1 MAVALRLLLTG
12 LVAAFFLP
20 SSWILASAWVFGP
33 DLRKAANF
41 SSVGVIEF
49 SLPEGR
55 STGTAFLVGE
65 CIVMTNFHVVFGPW
79 YLTQLRP
86 PSNANKGTF
95 TLTQVTLPNGRH
107 PSTGAIPV
115 IWGDYKGPARQI
127 LQPANDWVVLALEEC
142 FGVRHG
148 YLLPFDA
155 TLNDDIP
162 DQGGFIAVGYS
173 SGRQMV
179 DSNCSVRLDGGS
191 GTGATMLNDCVAL
204 SGDSG
209 APIVRRGTSRV
220 VAMVSGFRAGF
231 GSHSCSSY
239 KGVVHQPWSSYCTN
253 AAVPFS
259 LPLNDRIEAARH
271 AILAQ
276 NLFIRLGIDAGP
288 YGVIDHPKFA
298 EAIKQIQHESGV
310 DQSGELSCN
319 LTKVLEMRLWGI

>member
-12 LVAAFFLP
+12 LVAVFFLP
-20 SSWILASAWVFGP
+20 GSWNFASAWVFNA
-33 DLRKAANF
+33 DLRQASNF
-41 SSVGVIEF
+41 APVGVIEF

-86 PSNANKGTF
+86 PSNTNIGTF
-95 TLTQVTLPNGRH
+95 TLTQVTLPNGGH

-115 IWGDYKGPARQI
+115 IWGDYTGPARQI

-142 FGVRHG
+142 LGSRHG
-148 YLLPFDA
+148 YLLPYDA

-162 DQGGFIAVGYS
+162 DRGGFTAVGYS

-179 DSNCSVRLDGGS
+179 DSNCSIRLS
-191 GTGATMLNDCVAL
+191 GTGIGATMLNDCVAL

-209 APIVRRGTSRV
+209 APIVRRGTNRV
-220 VAMVSGFRAGF
+220 VAMVSGFRASF
-231 GSHSCSSY
+231 GSQSCSSF
-239 KGVVHQPWSSYCTN
+239 KGIVHQPWSSYCTN

-259 LPLNDRIEAARH
+259 RPLNERIEAAREV
-271 AILAQ
+271 ILAQ
-276 NLFIRLGIDAGP
+276 NLFIRLGINAGP
-288 YGVIDHPKFA
+288 YGVIGHPKFA
-298 EAIKQIQHESGV
+298 KALNQVKVESGME
-310 DQSGELSCN
+310 QSGESICN
-319 LTKVLEMRLWGI
+319 LTKILKMRLWGA

>member
-20 SSWILASAWVFGP
+20 GSWNLASAWVFNA
-33 DLRKAANF
+33 DLREASNF
-41 SSVGVIEF
+41 APVGVIEF
-49 SLPEGR
+49 NLPEGR

-65 CIVMTNFHVVFGPW
+65 CVVMTSFHVAFGPW

-86 PSNANKGTF
+86 PSKASRGTF
-95 TLTQVTLPNGRH
+95 TLTQVTLPDAGH

-115 IWGDYKGPARQI
+115 IWGDYRGPARQF

-142 FGVRHG
+142 LGERHG
-148 YLLPFDA
+148 YLLPYDA
-155 TLNDDIP
+155 TLNDDMP
-162 DQGGFIAVGYS
+162 DKGGFTAVGYS
-173 SGRQMV
+173 SGRQML
-179 DSNCSVRLDGGS
+179 DANCSIRLGGS
-191 GTGATMLNDCVAL
+191 GASATMLNDCVAL

-209 APIVRRGTSRV
+209 APIIRRGTSRV

-231 GSHSCSSY
+231 GSHSCSSF

-259 LPLNDRIEAARH
+259 LPLNDRIETARS

-276 NLFIRLGIDAGP
+276 NLFTRLGIDAGP
-288 YGVIDHPKFA
+288 YGVIDHPMLTK
-298 EAIKQIQHESGV
+298 AIKQVQMESGMK
-310 DQSGELSCN
+310 QTGELNCN
-319 LTKVLEMRLWGI
+319 VPELLKMRLLGI